1 VFKIKNGIFAL
12 LKFKIM
18 KKRFTLLS
26 VLTIASSLSFAQN
39 FPTLNTMKMNP
50 SKISLN
56 TATETDATITPK
68 AGGDLIWENNFNAT
82 DPAWTMGN
90 VTPGVQGAWATGTYP
105 TDLTDYMGAF
115 PNGVGSMGSFNGV
128 QYLLAAVPAVGL
140 QNAYLQSA
148 TINLSAAAM
157 VTISWDQIYRR
168 FNHDLTFVD
177 VSTNNGTTWT
187 SYQVNGSA
195 ISNAA
200 AVKNTV
206 NLNVATASSTTCKIR
221 FRWESLTADNQFG
234 SGYGWAIDNIKI
246 TEGYLN
252 NVGLLNLY
260 SVVGDQEVSYTKM
273 PVAQAAAA
281 GNMSFGARAKNTGI
295 NAQDIVL
302 KMTSGAYDQSSP
314 AINVTS
320 LAVDSLEVAFANG
333 FTIPGTIGTSTITG
347 TLITGNTLAF
357 TSDDAATV
365 KLDVTNKIY
374 AADSYDGT
382 PASMTGSFTGWQ
394 NGVGDAE
401 IGTYFEIFENASIGA
416 IQIGIANTSAA
427 NQGQYIGKTV
437 RGKIYVVEAGATTL
451 LDASYDAVIA
461 ASSFGNIVNAYMIN
475 QLPLE
480 AGKLYLVTAAFSEGA
495 EVPIAMAGSTIGGLV
510 AGFNGGTITGLRASD
525 EVANLVRCPVV
536 RLDFTNYT
544 GVEAIAAQ
552 YDLNVYPNPFSSNTE
567 VAFELKNDANVSINV
582 TDITGRTVA
591 TVDSQ
596 MYTSGAHTVSV
607 NGTNLTAGVYNCTI
621 TIGNNVITKR
631 IVKK

>member
-1 VFKIKNGIFAL
+1 
-12 LKFKIM
+12 M

-50 SKISLN
+50 SKIALN
-56 TATETDATITPK
+56 TATETNGTITPK
-68 AGGDLIWENNFNAT
+68 AGGDLIWENNFATT

-90 VTPGVQGAWATGTYP
+90 VAPGVQGAWQTGAYP
-105 TDLTDYMGAF
+105 TDMTDYMGAF
-115 PNGVGSMGSFNGV
+115 PNGIAPMGTFNGV
-128 QYLLAAVPAVGL
+128 QYLLTASAANPVGL
-140 QNAYLQSA
+140 QNAYLESA
-148 TINLSAAAM
+148 TIDLSAAAM
-157 VTISWDQIYRR
+157 VTVSWDQIYRR
-168 FNHDLTFVD
+168 FNHDVTYVD

-187 SYQVNGSA
+187 SYQVNGSVTP
-195 ISNAA
+195 NAS

-206 NLNVATASSTTCKIR
+206 NLNIPTASSTTCKIR
-221 FRWESLTADNQFG
+221 FRWESLTADNDYG
-234 SGYGWAIDNIKI
+234 SGYGWAIDNVKI

-260 SVVGDQEVSYTKM
+260 SVVGSQELTYTRM
-273 PVAQAAAA
+273 PVAQAAVA
-281 GNMSFGARAKNTGI
+281 GNISFGARVKNTGI

-302 KMTSGAYDQSSP
+302 KMTSGAYDQSS
-314 AINVTS
+314 AAVNVTS
-320 LAVDSLEVAFANG
+320 LMVDTLEVVPANG
-333 FTIPGTIGTSTITG
+333 FPVPSTIGTSTITG

-357 TSDDAATV
+357 TSDDAASL
-365 KLDVTNKIY
+365 KLDVTNNIY

-382 PASMTGSFTGWQ
+382 PASLSGSFTGWQ

-401 IGTYFEIFENASIGA
+401 IGTYFEMFADASIGA
-416 IQIGIANTSAA
+416 IQIGIANVSTA

-437 RGKIYVVEAGATTL
+437 RGKIYEVEGGVATL
-451 LDASYDAVIA
+451 LDASYEATVS

-495 EVPIAMAGSTIGGLV
+495 EVPIAMAGTTIGGSV

-525 EVANLVRCPVV
+525 EAANLVRCPVV

-552 YDLNVYPNPFSSNTE
+552 YDLNVYPNPFSANTE

-596 MYTSGAHTVSV
+596 MYTSGAHKVSV